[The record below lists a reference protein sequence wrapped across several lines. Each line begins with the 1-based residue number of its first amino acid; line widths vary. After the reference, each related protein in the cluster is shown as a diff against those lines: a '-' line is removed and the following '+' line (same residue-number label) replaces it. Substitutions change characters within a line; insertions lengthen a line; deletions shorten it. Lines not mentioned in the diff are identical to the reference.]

1 MQLMKNAFQELG
13 IVAYDELREPYVD
26 AIDLIIQKVTGLT
39 NFMGSSNGVTKW
51 IRDINTEM
59 PTLQRN
65 VKKYSKPLTSLLGVL
80 RAAGEWCADNKD
92 TVIGLITGVGTALIT
107 YKISSTI
114 VHLTN
119 ALLGLTAMSGPT
131 LAVLGMVAAISAL
144 TGAVTA
150 YKIHEKDLINSS
162 LEKHFGNVAL
172 SMKDIQAA
180 AEYIVN
186 SESLTNVKKA
196 LDEFDGLS
204 EISGTIENAVAD
216 LNKMN

>member
-1 MQLMKNAFQELG
+1 M
-13 IVAYDELREPYVD
+13 
-26 AIDLIIQKVTGLT
+26 
-39 NFMGSSNGVTKW
+39 
-51 IRDINTEM
+51 
-59 PTLQRN
+59 
-65 VKKYSKPLTSLLGVL
+65 
-80 RAAGEWCADNKD
+80 
-92 TVIGLITGVGTALIT
+92 IGLITGVGTALVT

-216 LNKMN
+216 LNKMNWMVSIGMELTPDEKDSYKLSLIHI